1 MSDDIEFR
9 ERDGL
14 GVVVLNRPEALN
26 ALSIEMIA
34 ALDEKLV
41 AWAGDERIGAVLIRK
56 AEGRAF
62 AAGGD
67 IQRLWQAGKD
77 GDLYTRDFFWDE
89 YIANWRVHHY
99 PKPYVA
105 LIDGITMG
113 GGVGISVL
121 GSHRVATENTQFAMP
136 ETGIGF
142 FPDVGAT
149 WLLPRLPG
157 FLGRYLALTG
167 ARLGGAECVHA
178 GIATCYTASGTLGEL
193 ENALA
198 AADLAAADAEG
209 RRGKVDHIL
218 ARFCSEPGP
227 APIADLQTAIDRLF
241 GGGSVPEIVAAL
253 EADGS
258 AWARETLETIR
269 TKSPTSLAVAFEQ
282 LRRGESL
289 SLDEALT
296 LEYRMSQAFMAGHDF
311 FEGVRA
317 LIVDKDRKPHWRPA
331 TLEEVSAADVARHFE
346 PPEGGDLTFD
356 DPRRRFGTGG

>member
-1 MSDDIEFR
+1 MGNDIEFR
-9 ERDGL
+9 ERGGL
-14 GVVVLNRPEALN
+14 GVVVLNRPKALN
-26 ALSIEMIA
+26 ALSIEMIG

-77 GDLYTRDFFWDE
+77 GDPYTRDFFWDE
-89 YIANWRVHHY
+89 YIVNWRIHHY
-99 PKPYVA
+99 PKPYIA

-113 GGVGISVL
+113 GGVGVSVL
-121 GSHRVATENTQFAMP
+121 GSHRVATENTLFAMP

-157 FLGRYLALTG
+157 HLGRYLALTG
-167 ARLGGAECVHA
+167 ARLGGAECLHA

-198 AADLAAADAEG
+198 GADLGAADAAG
-209 RRGKVDHIL
+209 RRSKVDHIL
-218 ARFCSEPGP
+218 ARFCSEPGV
-227 APIADLQTAIDRLF
+227 ASIADFQPAIDRLF
-241 GGGSVPEIVAAL
+241 AGGSAREVVAAL

-258 AWARETLETIR
+258 VWARETLDTIR

-282 LRRGESL
+282 LRRGADL
-289 SLDEALT
+289 TLDEALT

-317 LIVDKDRKPHWRPA
+317 LIVDKDKRPEWRPA
-331 TLEEVSAADVARHFE
+331 TLDEVSEADVARHFE
-346 PPEGGDLTFD
+346 PPEGGDLTFEN
-356 DPRRRFGTGG
+356 PRRRYRAAG